1 MSTIRVERQ
10 LEAPI
15 EGVFEIL
22 TDHAAY
28 DRFRGIRYAELLRP
42 GDSERNGVGA
52 LRRIKLGPLDFE
64 EEITAFERPTRMDYV
79 IRKLNVPFEHDGG
92 SIRLEPRDG
101 GTHALWTS
109 TFRIPVAVIGGPSE
123 AAIKTALG
131 NGFARLL
138 KASARLAAEPES
150 APPN

>member
-10 LEAPI
+10 LDGPI
-15 EGVFEIL
+15 EGIFEIL
-22 TDHAAY
+22 SDHAAY
-28 DRFRGIRYAELLRP
+28 DRFRGIRYSELLRP
-42 GDSERNGVGA
+42 GDAEPNGVGA
-52 LRRIKLGPLDFE
+52 MRRVKLGPLVFE

-123 AAIKTALG
+123 AAIKLALG

-138 KASARLAAEPES
+138 RVSAKIAAEAEP
-150 APPN
+150 ALA